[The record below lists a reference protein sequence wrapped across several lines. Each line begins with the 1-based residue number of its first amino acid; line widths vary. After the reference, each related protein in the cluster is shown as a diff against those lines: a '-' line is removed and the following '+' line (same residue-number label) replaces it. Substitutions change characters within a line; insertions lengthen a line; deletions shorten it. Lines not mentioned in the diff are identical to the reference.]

1 MIGPGMRSF
10 ILVGIWILGTALG
23 TILGTACNVVSI
35 VVTSLVV
42 TGCGMLMFNKAL
54 LENLVVTGMQEKILG

>member
-1 MIGPGMRSF
+1 MRSF

-54 LENLVVTGMQEKILG
+54 LEKNLVVTGMQEKILG

>member
-1 MIGPGMRSF
+1 MRSF